1 MWLTPFFP
9 IQGFFWSIKA
19 GFLFWNCE
27 TEKVFIS
34 WIAGIKKCQ
43 TLQKKLIRKC
53 IDDRID
59 SWGHGDIGQKH
70 LEPTAKSFGCEGSSK
85 PRNLIKWVFAV
96 CFISQMFFLG
106 HKKNKIWKNF
116 YQKTHHY
123 SCNSKQTWLVS
134 FSCTNV
140 QIVSKELNRKVWEVC
155 PLFFSYKLA
164 LAELPQH
171 PSVIYEASLMFARNI
186 FSPRWLFLLSSFD
199 LPWANRLDKQKCLW
213 CISSVR
219 W

>member
-1 MWLTPFFP
+1 MTVLTVGVTAILGKNIWNPR
-9 IQGFFWSIKA
+9 QKVLGAKA
-19 GFLFWNCE
+19 ARNPME
-27 TEKVFIS
+27 TL
-34 WIAGIKKCQ
+34 G
-43 TLQKKLIRKC
+43 
-53 IDDRID
+53 
-59 SWGHGDIGQKH
+59 
-70 LEPTAKSFGCEGSSK
+70 
-85 PRNLIKWVFAV
+85 RNLINLLFALLV
-96 CFISQMFFLG
+96 RCFFLG
-106 HKKNKIWKNF
+106 IKRTKSENNF

-123 SCNSKQTWLVS
+123 SCNCKQTWLVS

-199 LPWANRLDKQKCLW
+199 LPRANRLDKQKCLW